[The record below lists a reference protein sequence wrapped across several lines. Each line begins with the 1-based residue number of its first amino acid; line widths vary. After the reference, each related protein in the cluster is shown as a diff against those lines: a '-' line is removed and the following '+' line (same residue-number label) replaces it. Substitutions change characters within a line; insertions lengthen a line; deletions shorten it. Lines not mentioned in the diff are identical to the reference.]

1 MLDASDPRPGTDH
14 EGVHPVSYDIN
25 TPPILRFGAGSVDS
39 IGELLT
45 TLGGARPLVVTDGFL
60 VSAGVAAR
68 VADALRTAGTEPGVF
83 DGTIPDPTTD
93 SLEAGLDAI
102 RAHAADSLVALGG
115 GSPIDT
121 AKALA
126 VLAVRG
132 GHMRELKAPFRFAGE
147 ALPVIAVPTTA
158 GTGSEVTQFT
168 IITDSETNEKMLC
181 AGPGYL
187 PRAAVIDVELTLS
200 MPPRL
205 TADTGIDALTHAIEA
220 YVSRKA
226 NPVSDTYALAA
237 ISRIGRFLR
246 RAYRD
251 GGDRV
256 AREEMM
262 TAATLAGMAFSNA
275 SVALV
280 HGMSRPLGAH
290 FHIAHGMANAML
302 FAEITAFSVQH
313 AVERYATCARTL
325 GVAEAA
331 DSDETA
337 ADRLVA
343 ELRALAVELEVPTP
357 AGRGIDSADWQR
369 QVPVMAQQA
378 LASGS
383 PDNNPRVP
391 TAEQIEQL
399 YHAVYA

>member
-1 MLDASDPRPGTDH
+1 MSI
-14 EGVHPVSYDIN
+14 DIN
-25 TPPILRFGAGSVDS
+25 TPPILRIGAGSVDS
-39 IGELLT
+39 IGELLAN
-45 TLGGARPLVVTDGFL
+45 LGATRPVVVTDGFL
-60 VSAGVAAR
+60 VSVGVAAR
-68 VADALRTAGTEPGVF
+68 VADALRSAGADAAVF

-102 RAHAADSLVALGG
+102 RAHRADSLVGLGG

-121 AKALA
+121 AKALS

-132 GHMRELKAPFRFAGE
+132 GHMRELKAPFQFVGK

-168 IITDSETNEKMLC
+168 IITDSATNEKMLC

-187 PRAAVIDVELTLS
+187 PKAAVIDYELTRS

-226 NPVSDTYALAA
+226 NPISDTYAIAA
-237 ISRIGRFLR
+237 ITRIGRFLR

-251 GGDRV
+251 GDDLV

-290 FHIAHGMANAML
+290 FQIAHGMANAML
-302 FAEITAFSVQH
+302 FAEITAFSVGD
-313 AVERYATCARTL
+313 AVERYAECARAL
-325 GVAEAA
+325 GVADRAEPDAVAA
-331 DSDETA
+331 DL
-337 ADRLVA
+337 LVA

-357 AGRGIDSADWQR
+357 ATRGIGRDRWDEL
-369 QVPVMAQQA
+369 VPVMAQQA

-383 PDNNPRVP
+383 PNNNPRVP
-391 TAEQIEQL
+391 TAEQVEQL
-399 YHAVYA
+399 YHAIYA

>member
-1 MLDASDPRPGTDH
+1 MSI
-14 EGVHPVSYDIN
+14 DIH
-25 TPPILRFGAGSVDS
+25 TPPVLRFGAGSVGS
-39 IGELLT
+39 IGELLAT
-45 TLGGARPLVVTDGFL
+45 MGVARPIVVTDGFL
-60 VSAGVAAR
+60 VSVGVAAQ
-68 VADALRTAGTEPGVF
+68 VADALRASGQEPAVF

-93 SLEAGLDAI
+93 SLQAGLDAI
-102 RAHAADSLVALGG
+102 SAHGADSIVALGG

-121 AKALA
+121 AKALS

-132 GHMRELKAPFRFAGE
+132 GHMRELKAPFQFTGE

-187 PRAAVIDVELTLS
+187 PKAAVVDFELTLS

-237 ISRIGRFLR
+237 IGRIGRFLR

-251 GGDRV
+251 GADRV

-290 FHIAHGMANAML
+290 FQIAHGMANAML
-302 FAEITAFSVQH
+302 FAEITAFSVQD
-313 AVERYATCARTL
+313 AVERYATCAREL
-325 GVAEAA
+325 GVASAEDTDAA
-331 DSDETA
+331 A

-357 AGRGIDSADWQR
+357 ALRGIERATWDAL
-369 QVPVMAQQA
+369 VPVMAQQA

-383 PDNNPRVP
+383 PNNNPRVP
-391 TAEQIEQL
+391 TAEQVAQL
-399 YHAVYA
+399 YTAIYA

>member
-1 MLDASDPRPGTDH
+1 MSF
-14 EGVHPVSYDIN
+14 DIN
-25 TPPILRFGAGSVDS
+25 TPPVLRFGAGSVDT
-39 IGELLT
+39 IGELLAT
-45 TLGGARPLVVTDGFL
+45 MGAARPLVVTDAFL
-60 VSAGVAAR
+60 VGAGVAAR
-68 VADALRTAGTEPGVF
+68 VTDALAAAGAQAAVF

-93 SLEAGLDAI
+93 SLEAGVAAI
-102 RAHAADSLVALGG
+102 RAHGADSLVALGG

-126 VLAVRG
+126 VLAERG
-132 GHMRELKAPFRFAGE
+132 GHMRELKAPFRFAGP

-187 PRAAVIDVELTLS
+187 PKAAVIDVDLTLS

-220 YVSRKA
+220 FVSRKA

-237 ISRIGRFLR
+237 ISRIGRYLR
-246 RAYRD
+246 RAYSD
-251 GGDRV
+251 GGDLE

-262 TAATLAGMAFSNA
+262 LAATLAGLAFSNA

-302 FAEITAFSVQH
+302 FAEITAFSVDH
-313 AVERYATCARTL
+313 ATERYATCARTL
-325 GVAEAA
+325 GVASDTDTDAA
-331 DSDETA
+331 A
-337 ADRLVA
+337 AAALVA
-343 ELRALAVELEVPTP
+343 ELRALAVEVEVPTP
-357 AGRGIDSADWQR
+357 ATRGIERELWEEL
-369 QVPVMAQQA
+369 VPVMAQQA

-383 PDNNPRVP
+383 PANNPRVP
-391 TAEQIEQL
+391 TAEQVEQL

>member
-1 MLDASDPRPGTDH
+1 MSI
-14 EGVHPVSYDIN
+14 DIN

-39 IGELLT
+39 IGELLASS
-45 TLGGARPLVVTDGFL
+45 GAARPIVVTDRFL
-60 VSAGVAAR
+60 VSTGVAAR
-68 VADALRTAGTEPGVF
+68 VAESLAASGMEAAVY

-93 SLEAGLDAI
+93 SLESGIAAI
-102 RAHAADSLVALGG
+102 REHGADSIVALGG

-121 AKALA
+121 AKALS

-132 GHMRELKAPFRFAGE
+132 GHMRELKAPFQFMGP

-168 IITDSETNEKMLC
+168 IITDSANNEKMLC

-187 PRAAVIDVELTLS
+187 PKAAVVDYELTLS

-226 NPVSDTYALAA
+226 NPVSDVYALAA
-237 ISRIGRFLR
+237 ISRIGRYLR

-251 GGDRV
+251 GDDRE

-280 HGMSRPLGAH
+280 HGMSRPLGGH
-290 FHIAHGMANAML
+290 FQIAHGMANAML
-302 FAEITAFSVQH
+302 FAEITAFSVGH

-325 GVAEAA
+325 GVASADDDDQAAA
-331 DSDETA
+331 DA
-337 ADRLVA
+337 LVA
-343 ELRALAVELEVPTP
+343 ELRALAHELEVPTP
-357 AGRGIDSADWQR
+357 ASRGVEQALWEER
-369 QVPVMAQQA
+369 VPVMAQQA

-383 PDNNPRVP
+383 PNNNPRVP
-391 TAEQIEQL
+391 TAEQVEQL
-399 YHAVYA
+399 YRAIYA

>member
-1 MLDASDPRPGTDH
+1 MNK
-14 EGVHPVSYDIN
+14 DIH
-25 TPPILRFGAGSVDS
+25 TPPVLRFGAGSVDTV
-39 IGELLT
+39 GELLT
-45 TLGGARPLVVTDGFL
+45 TLGVARPLVVTDGFL
-60 VSAGVAAR
+60 VSTGVAER
-68 VADALRTAGTEPGVF
+68 VADALRAVGMEPAVF
-83 DGTIPDPTTD
+83 GDTIPDPTTD
-93 SLEAGLDAI
+93 SLEAGLNSI
-102 RAHAADSLVALGG
+102 RAHGADSIIALGG

-121 AKALA
+121 AKALS

-132 GHMRELKAPFRFAGE
+132 GHMRELKAPYHFNGQ

-168 IITDSETNEKMLC
+168 IITDSQTNEKMLC

-187 PRAAVIDVELTLS
+187 PRAAVVDYELTLS

-226 NPVSDTYALAA
+226 NPISDAYALAA

-246 RAYRD
+246 RAYLD

-290 FHIAHGMANAML
+290 FQIAHGMANAML
-302 FAEITAFSVQH
+302 FAEITAFSVQS
-313 AVERYATCARTL
+313 AVGRYATCAREF
-325 GVAEAA
+325 GVANEADTDADAA
-331 DSDETA
+331 DQ
-337 ADRLVA
+337 LVA
-343 ELRALAVELEVPTP
+343 ALRSLAIELEVPTP
-357 AGRGIDSADWQR
+357 ARRGIERNDWDAL
-369 QVPVMAQQA
+369 VPVMATQA

-383 PDNNPRVP
+383 PDNNPLVP
-391 TAEQIEQL
+391 SAEQIEQL
-399 YHAVYA
+399 YQAIYA

>member
-1 MLDASDPRPGTDH
+1 MNK
-14 EGVHPVSYDIN
+14 DIH
-25 TPPILRFGAGSVDS
+25 TPPVLRFGAGSVDS
-39 IGELLT
+39 VGDLLT
-45 TLGGARPLVVTDGFL
+45 TLGAARPLVVTDGFL
-60 VSAGVAAR
+60 ISTGVAAR
-68 VADALRTAGTEPGVF
+68 VANALRVAGMEPAVF
-83 DGTIPDPTTD
+83 GDTIPDPTTD
-93 SLEAGLDAI
+93 SLEAGLNSI
-102 RAHAADSLVALGG
+102 RAHGADSIVALGG

-121 AKALA
+121 AKALS

-132 GHMRELKAPFRFAGE
+132 GHMRELKAPYQFNGE

-187 PRAAVIDVELTLS
+187 PRAAIVDYELTLS

-226 NPVSDTYALAA
+226 NPISDAYAIAA

-290 FHIAHGMANAML
+290 FQIAHGMANAML
-302 FAEITAFSVQH
+302 FAEITSFSVQD
-313 AVERYATCARTL
+313 AAGRYATCAREF
-325 GVAEAA
+325 GVANEGDTDADAA
-331 DSDETA
+331 DQ
-337 ADRLVA
+337 LVA
-343 ELRALAVELEVPTP
+343 ALRALTVELEVPTP
-357 AGRGIDSADWQR
+357 ALRGIERSDWDAL
-369 QVPVMAQQA
+369 VPVMATQA

-391 TAEQIEQL
+391 SAEQIEQL
-399 YHAVYA
+399 YQAVYA

>member
-1 MLDASDPRPGTDH
+1 MSI
-14 EGVHPVSYDIN
+14 DIN

-39 IGELLT
+39 IGELLASS
-45 TLGGARPLVVTDGFL
+45 GAARPIVVTDRFL
-60 VSAGVAAR
+60 VSTGVAAR
-68 VADALRTAGTEPGVF
+68 VAESLAASGMEAAVY

-93 SLEAGLDAI
+93 SLESGLAAI
-102 RAHAADSLVALGG
+102 REHGADSIVALGG

-121 AKALA
+121 AKALS

-132 GHMRELKAPFRFAGE
+132 GHMRELKAPFQFMGP

-168 IITDSETNEKMLC
+168 IITDSANNEKMLC

-187 PRAAVIDVELTLS
+187 PKAAVVDYELTLS

-226 NPVSDTYALAA
+226 NPVSDVYALAA
-237 ISRIGRFLR
+237 ISRIGRYLR

-251 GGDRV
+251 GDDRE

-280 HGMSRPLGAH
+280 HGMSRPLGGH
-290 FHIAHGMANAML
+290 FQIAHGMANAML
-302 FAEITAFSVQH
+302 FAEITAFSAGH

-325 GVAEAA
+325 GVASADDDDQAAA
-331 DSDETA
+331 DA
-337 ADRLVA
+337 LVA
-343 ELRALAVELEVPTP
+343 ELRALAHELEVPTP
-357 AGRGIDSADWQR
+357 ASRGIEQALWEER
-369 QVPVMAQQA
+369 VPVMAQQA

-383 PDNNPRVP
+383 PNNNPRVP
-391 TAEQIEQL
+391 TAEQVEQL
-399 YHAVYA
+399 YRAIYA

>member
-1 MLDASDPRPGTDH
+1 M
-14 EGVHPVSYDIN
+14 SYDIH
-25 TPPILRFGAGSVDS
+25 TPPALRFGAGSADS

-45 TLGGARPLVVTDGFL
+45 ALGAERPIVVTDGFL
-60 VSAGVAAR
+60 VSTGVATR
-68 VADALRTAGTEPGVF
+68 IADALRSAGTEPAVF

-102 RAHAADSLVALGG
+102 GAHAADSIVALGG

-121 AKALA
+121 AKALS

-132 GHMRELKAPFRFAGE
+132 GHMRELKAPFQFVGE
-147 ALPVIAVPTTA
+147 ALPVVAVPTTA

-181 AGPGYL
+181 AGPGYM
-187 PRAAVIDVELTLS
+187 PKAAVVDFELTVS

-226 NPVSDTYALAA
+226 NPISDTYALAA
-237 ISRIGRFLR
+237 MSRIGRFLR
-246 RAYRD
+246 PAYRD

-262 TAATLAGMAFSNA
+262 TAATLAGLAFSNA

-280 HGMSRPLGAH
+280 HGMSRPIGAH
-290 FHIAHGMANAML
+290 FQIAHGMANAML
-302 FAEITAFSVQH
+302 FAEITAFSVET

-325 GVAEAA
+325 GVASADDSDAAAA
-331 DSDETA
+331 DA
-337 ADRLVA
+337 LVA
-343 ELRALAVELEVPTP
+343 ELRALAAEVEVPTP
-357 AGRGIDSADWQR
+357 ATRGISREAWDEL
-369 QVPVMAQQA
+369 VPVMAQQA

-383 PDNNPRVP
+383 PNNNPRVP
-391 TAEQIEQL
+391 TAEQVEQL

>member
-1 MLDASDPRPGTDH
+1 MLEASLRHSRGRSRRRAL
-14 EGVHPVSYDIN
+14 VNLDIN
-25 TPPILRFGAGSVDS
+25 TPPVLRFGAGSVDS
-39 IGELLT
+39 IGALLT
-45 TLGGARPLVVTDGFL
+45 TLGATRPLVVTDAFL
-60 VSAGVAAR
+60 VSTGVAAR
-68 VADALRTAGTEPGVF
+68 VADALQIAGTAAAVF
-83 DGTIPDPTTD
+83 GDTIPDPTTD
-93 SLEAGLDAI
+93 SLEAGLAAI
-102 RAHAADSLVALGG
+102 RAHGADSIVALGG

-121 AKALA
+121 AKALS

-132 GHMRELKAPFRFAGE
+132 GHMRELKAPYRFTGA

-168 IITDSETNEKMLC
+168 IITDSATNEKMLC

-187 PRAAVIDVELTLS
+187 PRAAVIDFELTLS

-226 NPVSDTYALAA
+226 NPVSDVYALAA

-251 GGDRV
+251 GGDRI

-290 FHIAHGMANAML
+290 FQIAHGMANAML
-302 FAEITAFSVQH
+302 FAEITAFSVQD
-313 AVERYATCARTL
+313 AVERYARCAREL
-325 GVAEAA
+325 GVADDGDTDAVAA
-331 DSDETA
+331 EQ
-337 ADRLVA
+337 LVT
-343 ELRALAVELEVPTP
+343 ELRALALELEVPTP
-357 AGRGIDSADWQR
+357 ALRGIERSDWDAL
-369 QVPVMAQQA
+369 VPVMATQA

-391 TAEQIEQL
+391 TAAQIEQL
-399 YHAVYA
+399 YQAVYA

>member
-1 MLDASDPRPGTDH
+1 MSF
-14 EGVHPVSYDIN
+14 EIN
-25 TPPILRFGAGSVDS
+25 TPPVLRFGAGSVDS
-39 IGELLT
+39 VGELLAS
-45 TLGGARPLVVTDGFL
+45 LGTARPLVVTDQFL
-60 VSAGVAAR
+60 VSTGVADR
-68 VADALRTAGTEPGVF
+68 VADAVRAAGLEAAIFG
-83 DGTIPDPTTD
+83 GTIPDPTTD
-93 SLEAGLDAI
+93 SLEAGLEAI
-102 RAHAADSLVALGG
+102 RAHGADSIVALGG

-132 GHMRELKAPFRFAGE
+132 GHMRELKAPFRFVGE

-187 PRAAVIDVELTLS
+187 AKAAIVDFELTVS

-220 YVSRKA
+220 YVSKKA

-246 RAYRD
+246 TAYRD
-251 GGDRV
+251 GADRV
-256 AREEMM
+256 ARDEMM

-290 FHIAHGMANAML
+290 FQIAHGMANAML
-302 FAEITAFSVQH
+302 FPEITAFSIGH

-325 GVAEAA
+325 GVADDTDTDAVAA
-331 DSDETA
+331 DA
-337 ADRLVA
+337 LVT
-343 ELRALAVELEVPTP
+343 ELRALASELEVPTP
-357 AGRGIDSADWQR
+357 ATRGVDRAAWDEL
-369 QVPVMAQQA
+369 VPVMAQQA

-383 PDNNPRVP
+383 PANNPRVP
-391 TAEQIEQL
+391 TAEQVEQL
-399 YHAVYA
+399 YRAIYA

>member
-1 MLDASDPRPGTDH
+1 MLDASTPSDGSDH
-14 EGVHPVSYDIN
+14 EGVQPVSIDIN
-25 TPPILRFGAGSVDS
+25 TPPILRFGAGGVDS
-39 IGELLT
+39 IGELLQ
-45 TLGGARPLVVTDGFL
+45 TLGAERPIVVTDGFL
-60 VSAGVAAR
+60 VSTGLAAR
-68 VADALRTAGTEPGVF
+68 VADALTAAGLQAAVY

-93 SLEAGLDAI
+93 SLENGLAAI
-102 RAHAADSLVALGG
+102 RAHEADSIVALGG

-121 AKALA
+121 AKALSA
-126 VLAVRG
+126 LAVRG
-132 GHMRELKAPFRFAGE
+132 GHMRELKAPFQFVGP

-187 PRAAVIDVELTLS
+187 PKAAVVDFELTVS

-220 YVSRKA
+220 YVSRRA
-226 NPVSDTYALAA
+226 NPISDTYALAA
-237 ISRIGRFLR
+237 ISRIGRYLR

-251 GGDRV
+251 GDDRE

-302 FAEITAFSVQH
+302 FAEITAFSVEH

-325 GVAEAA
+325 GVASDA
-331 DSDETA
+331 DSDAVA
-337 ADRLVA
+337 ADALVQ
-343 ELRALAVELEVPTP
+343 ELRTLAREVEVPTP
-357 AGRGIDSADWQR
+357 ATRGIDRAVWDER
-369 QVPVMAQQA
+369 VPVMAQQA

-383 PDNNPRVP
+383 PSNNPRVP
-391 TAEQIEQL
+391 TSEEIEQL
-399 YHAVYA
+399 YAAIYE

>member
-1 MLDASDPRPGTDH
+1 MSI
-14 EGVHPVSYDIN
+14 DIH
-25 TPPILRFGAGSVDS
+25 TPPVLRFGAGSVGS
-39 IGELLT
+39 IGELLAT
-45 TLGGARPLVVTDGFL
+45 MGVARPIVVTDGFL
-60 VSAGVAAR
+60 VSVGVAAQ
-68 VADALRTAGTEPGVF
+68 VVEALRASGAEPAVF
-83 DGTIPDPTTD
+83 GDTIPDPTTD
-93 SLEAGLDAI
+93 SLQAGLDAI
-102 RAHAADSLVALGG
+102 RMHGADSIVALGG

-121 AKALA
+121 AKALS

-132 GHMRELKAPFRFAGE
+132 GHMRELKAPFQFTGA

-168 IITDSETNEKMLC
+168 IITDSDTNEKMLC

-187 PRAAVIDVELTLS
+187 PKAAVVDFELTLS

-220 YVSRKA
+220 YVSRRA

-251 GGDRV
+251 GADRE

-290 FHIAHGMANAML
+290 FQIAHGMANAML
-302 FAEITAFSVQH
+302 FAEITAFSVQD
-313 AVERYATCARTL
+313 AVELYATCARAL
-325 GVAEAA
+325 GVASSEDTDAV
-331 DSDETA
+331 A

-343 ELRALAVELEVPTP
+343 ELRTLSAELEVPTP
-357 AGRGIDSADWQR
+357 ALRGIERSTWDEL
-369 QVPVMAQQA
+369 VPVMAQQA

-383 PDNNPRVP
+383 PNNNPRVP
-391 TAEQIEQL
+391 TAEQVEQL

>member
-1 MLDASDPRPGTDH
+1 MSI
-14 EGVHPVSYDIN
+14 DIN

-39 IGELLT
+39 IGELLASS
-45 TLGGARPLVVTDGFL
+45 GAARPIVVTDRFL
-60 VSAGVAAR
+60 VSTGVAAR
-68 VADALRTAGTEPGVF
+68 VAESLAASGMEAAVY

-93 SLEAGLDAI
+93 SLESGLAAI
-102 RAHAADSLVALGG
+102 REHGADSIVALGG

-121 AKALA
+121 AKALS

-132 GHMRELKAPFRFAGE
+132 GHMRELKAPFQFMGP

-168 IITDSETNEKMLC
+168 IITDSANNEKMLC

-187 PRAAVIDVELTLS
+187 PKAAVVDYELTLS

-226 NPVSDTYALAA
+226 NPVSDVYALAA
-237 ISRIGRFLR
+237 ISRIGRYLR

-251 GGDRV
+251 GDDRE

-280 HGMSRPLGAH
+280 HGMSRPLGGH
-290 FHIAHGMANAML
+290 FQIAHGMANAML
-302 FAEITAFSVQH
+302 FAEITAFSVGH

-325 GVAEAA
+325 GVASADDEDQAAA
-331 DSDETA
+331 DA
-337 ADRLVA
+337 LVA
-343 ELRALAVELEVPTP
+343 ELRALAHEVEVPTP
-357 AGRGIDSADWQR
+357 ASRGIEQALWEER
-369 QVPVMAQQA
+369 VPVMAQQA

-383 PDNNPRVP
+383 PNNNPRVP
-391 TAEQIEQL
+391 TAEQVEQL
-399 YHAVYA
+399 YRAIYA

>member
-1 MLDASDPRPGTDH
+1 
-14 EGVHPVSYDIN
+14 VHQVSYDIN
-25 TPPILRFGAGSVDS
+25 TPPILRFGAGTVDS
-39 IGELLT
+39 IGELLA
-45 TLGGARPLVVTDGFL
+45 TLGSSRPLVVTDAFL
-60 VSAGVAAR
+60 VSVGIADR
-68 VADALRTAGTEPGVF
+68 VTDALRATGTEPAVF

-93 SLEAGLDAI
+93 SLEAGVAAI
-102 RAHAADSLVALGG
+102 RAHDADSLVALGG

-121 AKALA
+121 AKALS

-132 GHMRELKAPFRFAGE
+132 GTMRELKAPFQFTGP

-187 PRAAVIDVELTLS
+187 AKAAIVDYELTVS

-237 ISRIGRFLR
+237 IGRIGAFLR

-251 GGDRV
+251 GADTE
-256 AREEMM
+256 ARDEMM

-290 FHIAHGMANAML
+290 FGVAHGMANAML
-302 FAEITAFSVQH
+302 FPEITAFSVEH
-313 AVERYATCARTL
+313 ATERYATCARTL
-325 GVAEAA
+325 GVASATDGDVEAA
-331 DSDETA
+331 A
-337 ADRLVA
+337 ALVA

-357 AGRGIDSADWQR
+357 ATRGVERADWDAL
-369 QVPVMAQQA
+369 VPVMAQQA

-383 PDNNPRVP
+383 PNNNPRVP
-391 TAEQIEQL
+391 TQAEVEHL
-399 YHAVYA
+399 YAAIYATAG

>member
-1 MLDASDPRPGTDH
+1 
-14 EGVHPVSYDIN
+14 
-25 TPPILRFGAGSVDS
+25 
-39 IGELLT
+39 
-45 TLGGARPLVVTDGFL
+45 VT
-60 VSAGVAAR
+60 
-68 VADALRTAGTEPGVF
+68 DALRAAGLETALF

-93 SLEAGLDAI
+93 SLAAGLEAI
-102 RAHAADSLVALGG
+102 RAHGADSIVALGG

-132 GHMRELKAPFRFAGE
+132 GHMRELKAPFQFVGE

-168 IITDSETNEKMLC
+168 IITDSESNEKMLC

-187 PRAAVIDVELTLS
+187 AKAAIIDYELTLS

-226 NPVSDTYALAA
+226 NAVSDTYALAA

-251 GGDRV
+251 GDDLV

-262 TAATLAGMAFSNA
+262 VAATLAGMAFSNA

-290 FHIAHGMANAML
+290 FRIAHGMANAML
-302 FAEITAFSVQH
+302 FAEITAFSVGE

-325 GVAEAA
+325 GVASGTDTDAVAA
-331 DSDETA
+331 DA
-337 ADRLVA
+337 LVA

-357 AGRGIDSADWQR
+357 ANRGIDPAVWQER
-369 QVPVMAQQA
+369 VPVMAQQA

-383 PDNNPRVP
+383 PNNNPRVP
-391 TAEQIEQL
+391 TAEQVEQL
-399 YHAVYA
+399 YHAMYA

>member
-1 MLDASDPRPGTDH
+1 M
-14 EGVHPVSYDIN
+14 
-25 TPPILRFGAGSVDS
+25 
-39 IGELLT
+39 
-45 TLGGARPLVVTDGFL
+45 
-60 VSAGVAAR
+60 
-68 VADALRTAGTEPGVF
+68 
-83 DGTIPDPTTD
+83 
-93 SLEAGLDAI
+93 
-102 RAHAADSLVALGG
+102 
-115 GSPIDT
+115 
-121 AKALA
+121 
-126 VLAVRG
+126 
-132 GHMRELKAPFRFAGE
+132 
-147 ALPVIAVPTTA
+147 PTTA

-187 PRAAVIDVELTLS
+187 PKAAVVDFELTLS

-251 GGDRV
+251 GDDRA

-302 FAEITAFSVQH
+302 FAEITAFSVQD

-325 GVAEAA
+325 GVADELDA
-331 DSDETA
+331 DAIA

-343 ELRALAVELEVPTP
+343 ELTP
-357 AGRGIDSADWQR
+357 ASRGIERAAWER
-369 QVPVMAQQA
+369 LVPVMAQQA

-383 PDNNPRVP
+383 PSNNPRVP
-391 TAEQIEQL
+391 TAEQVEHL

>member
-1 MLDASDPRPGTDH
+1 MSF
-14 EGVHPVSYDIN
+14 EIN
-25 TPPILRFGAGSVDS
+25 TPPVLRFGGGTVDS
-39 IGELLT
+39 VGELLAS
-45 TLGGARPLVVTDGFL
+45 LGAARPLVVTDQFL
-60 VSAGVAAR
+60 VSTGVAERA
-68 VADALRTAGTEPGVF
+68 ADAVRDAGLEPAIFG
-83 DGTIPDPTTD
+83 GTIPDPTTD

-102 RAHAADSLVALGG
+102 RAHGADSIVALGG

-121 AKALA
+121 AKALS

-132 GHMRELKAPFRFAGE
+132 GHMRELKAPFRFVGE

-187 PRAAVIDVELTLS
+187 AKAAIVDFELTVS
-200 MPPRL
+200 MPARL

-220 YVSRKA
+220 YVSKKA

-246 RAYRD
+246 TAYRD
-251 GGDRV
+251 GADRG

-262 TAATLAGMAFSNA
+262 IAATLAGMAFSNA

-290 FHIAHGMANAML
+290 FQIAHGMANAML
-302 FAEITAFSVQH
+302 FPEITAFSVEH

-325 GVAEAA
+325 GVAEA
-331 DSDETA
+331 SDTDA
-337 ADRLVA
+337 AAAEALVT
-343 ELRALAVELEVPTP
+343 ELRELAAELEVPTP
-357 AGRGIDSADWQR
+357 ATRGVDRAAWDEL
-369 QVPVMAQQA
+369 VPVMAQQA

-383 PDNNPRVP
+383 PANNPRVP
-391 TAEQIEQL
+391 TAEQVEQL
-399 YHAVYA
+399 YYAIYA

>member
-1 MLDASDPRPGTDH
+1 MSI
-14 EGVHPVSYDIN
+14 DIH
-25 TPPILRFGAGSVDS
+25 TPPVLRFGAGSVDS
-39 IGELLT
+39 IGELLA
-45 TLGGARPLVVTDGFL
+45 TLSATRPLVVTDGFL

-68 VADALRTAGTEPGVF
+68 VADALRSAGADAAVF

-93 SLEAGLDAI
+93 SLEAGLAAI
-102 RAHAADSLVALGG
+102 RAHEADSIVALGG

-132 GHMRELKAPFRFAGE
+132 GHMRELKAPFQFAGA

-187 PRAAVIDVELTLS
+187 PKAAVVDFELTLS

-226 NPVSDTYALAA
+226 HAVSDTYALAA

-251 GGDRV
+251 GDDRA

-302 FAEITAFSVQH
+302 FAEITAFSVQD

-325 GVAEAA
+325 GVADELDA
-331 DSDETA
+331 DAIA

-343 ELRALAVELEVPTP
+343 ELRALAVELEIPTP
-357 AGRGIDSADWQR
+357 ASRGIERGAWER
-369 QVPVMAQQA
+369 LVPVMAQQA

-383 PDNNPRVP
+383 PSNNPRVP
-391 TAEQIEQL
+391 TAEQVEHL

>member
-1 MLDASDPRPGTDH
+1 MTI
-14 EGVHPVSYDIN
+14 DIH
-25 TPPILRFGAGSVDS
+25 TPPVLRLGAGSVGS

-45 TLGGARPLVVTDGFL
+45 SMSAARPIVVTDGFL
-60 VSAGVAAR
+60 VSVGVAEQ
-68 VADALRTAGTEPGVF
+68 VAQALRASGAEVTIF

-93 SLEAGLDAI
+93 SLQAGLDAI
-102 RAHAADSLVALGG
+102 RAHGADSIVALGG

-132 GHMRELKAPFRFAGE
+132 GHMRELKAPFRFIGD

-187 PRAAVIDVELTLS
+187 PKAAVIDYELTLS

-220 YVSRKA
+220 FVSRRA

-246 RAYRD
+246 RAYTDGSDRTARD
-251 GGDRV
+251 
-256 AREEMM
+256 EMM

-290 FHIAHGMANAML
+290 FQIVHGMANAML
-302 FAEITAFSVQH
+302 FAEVTAFSVED
-313 AVERYATCARTL
+313 AVARYATCAREL
-325 GVAEAA
+325 GVASTDDPDAV
-331 DSDETA
+331 A

-343 ELRALAVELEVPTP
+343 ELRALAAELEVPTP
-357 AGRGIDSADWQR
+357 ASRGIERSAWDAL
-369 QVPVMAQQA
+369 VPTMAQQA

-391 TAEQIEQL
+391 TLEQVEQL
-399 YHAVYA
+399 YHAIYA

>member
-1 MLDASDPRPGTDH
+1 MSI
-14 EGVHPVSYDIN
+14 DIN

-39 IGELLT
+39 IGELLASS
-45 TLGGARPLVVTDGFL
+45 GAARPIVVTDRFL
-60 VSAGVAAR
+60 VSTGVAAR
-68 VADALRTAGTEPGVF
+68 VAESLAASGMEAAVY

-93 SLEAGLDAI
+93 SLESGLAAI
-102 RAHAADSLVALGG
+102 REHGADSIVALGG

-121 AKALA
+121 AKALS

-132 GHMRELKAPFRFAGE
+132 GHMRELKAPFQFMGP

-168 IITDSETNEKMLC
+168 IITDSANNEKMLC

-187 PRAAVIDVELTLS
+187 PKAAVVDYELTLS

-226 NPVSDTYALAA
+226 NPVSDVYALAA
-237 ISRIGRFLR
+237 ISRIGRYLR

-251 GGDRV
+251 GDDRQ

-280 HGMSRPLGAH
+280 HGMSRPLGGH
-290 FHIAHGMANAML
+290 FQIAHGMANAML
-302 FAEITAFSVQH
+302 FAEITAFSVGH

-325 GVAEAA
+325 GVASADDDDQAAA
-331 DSDETA
+331 DA
-337 ADRLVA
+337 LVA
-343 ELRALAVELEVPTP
+343 ELRALAHELEVPTP
-357 AGRGIDSADWQR
+357 ASRGIEQALWEER
-369 QVPVMAQQA
+369 VPVMAQQA

-383 PDNNPRVP
+383 PSNNPRVP
-391 TAEQIEQL
+391 TAEQVEQL
-399 YHAVYA
+399 YRAIYA

>member
-1 MLDASDPRPGTDH
+1 MSI
-14 EGVHPVSYDIN
+14 DIN

-39 IGELLT
+39 IGELLASS
-45 TLGGARPLVVTDGFL
+45 GAARPIVVTDRFL
-60 VSAGVAAR
+60 VSTGVAAR
-68 VADALRTAGTEPGVF
+68 VAESLAASGMEAAVY

-93 SLEAGLDAI
+93 SLESGLAAI
-102 RAHAADSLVALGG
+102 REHGADSIVALGG

-121 AKALA
+121 AKALS

-132 GHMRELKAPFRFAGE
+132 GHMRELKAPFQFMGP

-168 IITDSETNEKMLC
+168 IITDSANNEKMLC

-187 PRAAVIDVELTLS
+187 PKAAVVDYELTLS

-226 NPVSDTYALAA
+226 NAVSDVYAFAA
-237 ISRIGRFLR
+237 ISRIGRYLR

-251 GGDRV
+251 GDDRQ

-280 HGMSRPLGAH
+280 HGMSRPLGGH
-290 FHIAHGMANAML
+290 FQIAHGMANAML
-302 FAEITAFSVQH
+302 FAEITAFSVGH

-325 GVAEAA
+325 GVASADDDDQAAA
-331 DSDETA
+331 DA
-337 ADRLVA
+337 LVA
-343 ELRALAVELEVPTP
+343 ELRALAHELEVPTP
-357 AGRGIDSADWQR
+357 ASRGIEQALWEER
-369 QVPVMAQQA
+369 VPVMAQQA

-383 PDNNPRVP
+383 PNNNPRVP
-391 TAEQIEQL
+391 TAEQVEQL
-399 YHAVYA
+399 YRAIYA

>member
-1 MLDASDPRPGTDH
+1 MSF
-14 EGVHPVSYDIN
+14 DIH
-25 TPPILRFGAGSVDS
+25 TPPILRFGAGSIDT
-39 IGELLT
+39 IGELLVAM
-45 TLGGARPLVVTDGFL
+45 GVARPLVVTDGFL
-60 VSAGVAAR
+60 ASTGVATR
-68 VADALRTAGTEPGVF
+68 VADALRASGTEPAVF

-93 SLEAGLDAI
+93 SLTAGLAAI
-102 RAHAADSLVALGG
+102 EAHAADSIVALGG

-121 AKALA
+121 AKALS

-132 GHMRELKAPFRFAGE
+132 GHMRELKAPYRFIGD

-168 IITDSETNEKMLC
+168 IITDSESGEKMLC

-187 PRAAVIDVELTLS
+187 AKAAVIDYELTLS

-226 NPVSDTYALAA
+226 NPISDTYALVA
-237 ISRIGRFLR
+237 IARIGKFLR
-246 RAYRD
+246 PAYRD
-251 GGDRV
+251 GTDRV
-256 AREEMM
+256 ARDEMM

-290 FHIAHGMANAML
+290 FQIAHGMANAML
-302 FAEITAFSVQH
+302 FAEVTAFSVQD
-313 AVERYATCARTL
+313 APARYATCARTL
-325 GVAEAA
+325 GVAAA
-331 DSDETA
+331 TDADAVA
-337 ADRLVA
+337 AAALTT
-343 ELRALAVELEVPTP
+343 ELRSLARELEVPTP
-357 AGRGIDSADWQR
+357 ADRGIDAALWQER
-369 QVPVMAQQA
+369 VPVMAQQA

-399 YHAVYA
+399 FQAIYA